1 MFVLFSV
8 CVCSPTLST
17 VELATPP
24 TPSITEG
31 SNASTADESVGNAPL
46 IIPTAAPS
54 RRHRG
59 GKAIGQ
65 PPPNP
70 ATVLPYLKVS
80 IAFPLATGSDMGD
93 EGPSLQKELALNLD
107 YKKPPRPTAEVIK
120 STSTTLAPEAEDV
133 NATEAVTVPVEEAET
148 DSSVV
153 QESAS
158 YSNNA
163 SVDPTVPNSVVDSN
177 VTVVTNNNTVND
189 SVVKVVEEETEEPT
203 KTSAASVEIST
214 ARALLLETGVGRRAA
229 DSDVSKSQVS
239 LGSGGLDAGAVSGIC
254 FGILVILGLGGA
266 ISLVLYRRRYLN
278 KPQTLNDKCSN
289 PDSSGYIDDS
299 TIRVTITFNIPFYY
313 LHIQV
318 CSNLY

>member
-1 MFVLFSV
+1 M

-17 VELATPP
+17 VELAGFKTTPP
-24 TPSITEG
+24 TPTITEG

-54 RRHRG
+54 PLRGHRG

-65 PPPNP
+65 PAPNP
-70 ATVLPYLKVS
+70 ATILPYFKVS
-80 IAFPLATGSDMGD
+80 IAFPLATGSDIGD

-107 YKKPPRPTAEVIK
+107 YKKPPRPTEEVIK
-120 STSTTLAPEAEDV
+120 TSSTTPAPKVEEAS
-133 NATEAVTVPVEEAET
+133 ATEAVTVAAEEAET
-148 DSSVV
+148 EPSVV

-163 SVDPTVPNSVVDSN
+163 SVDPTVPNSSLVDSN
-177 VTVVTNNNTVND
+177 VTVVANNSTMNE
-189 SVVKVVEEETEEPT
+189 SVAKVVEEETEEPT
-203 KTSAASVEIST
+203 KISTASVEIST

-239 LGSGGLDAGAVSGIC
+239 LGSGGLDAGSVSGIC

-299 TIRVTITFNIPFYY
+299 TIRVSIPFHIIY
-313 LHIQV
+313 LKYKFRFI
-318 CSNLY
+318 

>member
-1 MFVLFSV
+1 M
-8 CVCSPTLST
+8 CVCNPTLST
-17 VELATPP
+17 VELADFKPTSP
-24 TPSITEG
+24 TPSVTER

-46 IIPTAAPS
+46 IIPTAAPAS
-54 RRHRG
+54 PRGHRG

-65 PPPNP
+65 PAPNP
-70 ATVLPYLKVS
+70 ATVLPYFKVS
-80 IAFPLATGSDMGD
+80 IAFPLATGSDIGD
-93 EGPSLQKELALNLD
+93 EGPSLEKELALNLD

-120 STSTTLAPEAEDV
+120 TTSTTPAPEVEEV
-133 NATEAVTVPVEEAET
+133 NATEAITVPVEET
-148 DSSVV
+148 DTKSSAV
-153 QESAS
+153 QESAI

-177 VTVVTNNNTVND
+177 VTVITNNNTVND
-189 SVVKVVEEETEEPT
+189 SVAKVVEDETVETEEPT
-203 KTSAASVEIST
+203 KTSTASVEIST

-229 DSDVSKSQVS
+229 DSDVSKSQVT

-299 TIRVTITFNIPFYY
+299 TIRVSFPFNM
-313 LHIQV
+313 H
-318 CSNLY
+318 